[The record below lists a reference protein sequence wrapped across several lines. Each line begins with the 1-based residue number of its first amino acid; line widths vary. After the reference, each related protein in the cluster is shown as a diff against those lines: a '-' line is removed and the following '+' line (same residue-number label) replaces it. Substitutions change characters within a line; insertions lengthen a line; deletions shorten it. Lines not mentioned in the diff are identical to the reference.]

1 MPHKFATELL
11 TNRKRHKYDIT
22 LQNQHF
28 YKLKFVFT
36 IAKKEENSKGTDKF

>member
-1 MPHKFATELL
+1 MPHKFATDLL
-11 TNRKRHKYDIT
+11 TNRKRHKYDNT

-28 YKLKFVFT
+28 YKFKIVFT